1 MANSGFM
8 YCRGFAANSLAEGV
22 ISSLIIATSARRWRP
37 LGSADATWLSRT
49 ATGSTIFALARCA
62 GIHGRSHWL
71 QGFTPE
77 TAEAKAASSIKG
89 TMIAKRRKKIS
100 VHWRLKIL
108 KHRRARR
115 YHRQMIPR
123 RPTVWWTTATP
134 VNPGDTMPADLSAFR
149 HFRIVSGLAFCLAML
164 PANGHAF
171 TEDDQRRLCTG
182 DVFRLCA
189 SEIPSVER
197 ITACMRKQRASLSDG
212 CRRVFGKPAE
222 QSASAR

>member
-1 MANSGFM
+1 MAQPDSDWLDDIRAGPV
-8 YCRGFAANSLAEGV
+8 CRDPWP
-22 ISSLIIATSARRWRP
+22 IASA
-37 LGSADATWLSRT
+37 
-49 ATGSTIFALARCA
+49 A
-62 GIHGRSHWL
+62 GIHH
-71 QGFTPE
+71 E

-89 TMIAKRRKKIS
+89 TMIAKRRQKIS